1 MKARVLQEQADLFE
15 VGVLSQTAEV
25 VAVSMEDLLA
35 SPAGPPIVV
44 VGRLLAASQLT
55 ELRRFAVAAARA
67 QAAILLV
74 PPFNDLEIG
83 RYFETPVE
91 VRAQR
96 RTSSE
101 SARIVDQSAAAVLG
115 AVLGNAAKVRS
126 DHYFE
131 TALGSGVVAV
141 DEQGK
146 PVLIRFHATNTS
158 GPVFFSALQLLTY
171 TALTDE
177 GQRQATLAHLLSWVP
192 EAQTKPTP
200 PRDAALSA
208 PGRGVSADAVVPVAL
223 LVAAGGAQSGE
234 VLVRRASE
242 FLGTDLSVT
251 LVNDALAALAAQGLL
266 QGTPGD
272 WTPTP
277 NGLREYLERLGLHA
291 YLRELQAMLAI
302 EERHA

>member
-1 MKARVLQEQADLFE
+1 MKARVLQEQVDLFE
-15 VGVLSQTAEV
+15 VGVLSQTADV
-25 VAVSMEDLLA
+25 TALSMEDLLT
-35 SPAGPPIVV
+35 SPAGPPVV
-44 VGRLLAASQLT
+44 IVGRLLAAARLM
-55 ELRRFAVAAARA
+55 ELRRFSVAAARA
-67 QAAILLV
+67 QVAIVLV
-74 PPFNDLEIG
+74 PPFNDLEVG

-101 SARIVDQSAAAVLG
+101 ATRIVDQSAAAVLG
-115 AVLGNAAKVRS
+115 GTAKVRS

-131 TALGSGVVAV
+131 TALGAGIVAV

-146 PVLIRFHATNTS
+146 SVLIRFHATNTS

-177 GQRQATLAHLLSWVP
+177 GQRQAALAYFLSWVP
-192 EAQTKPTP
+192 DAQARPTAPRGTSLP
-200 PRDAALSA
+200 PQED
-208 PGRGVSADAVVPVAL
+208 GVSADAVVPVAL
-223 LVAAGGAQSGE
+223 LLAAGGAQASE

-242 FLGTDLSVT
+242 LLGTDVSVT
-251 LVNDALAALAAQGLL
+251 LVNEALVALGAQGLL
-266 QGTPGD
+266 QGSPGD

-277 NGLREYLERLGLHA
+277 NRLREYLERLGLHA
-291 YLRELQAMLAI
+291 YLRELKTLLAI

>member
-25 VAVSMEDLLA
+25 TALSMEDLLTA
-35 SPAGPPIVV
+35 PAGPPVV
-44 VGRLLAASQLT
+44 IVGRLLAAARLT

-67 QAAILLV
+67 QVAIVLV
-74 PPFNDLEIG
+74 PPFNDLELG

-91 VRAQR
+91 LRAQR

-101 SARIVDQSAAAVLG
+101 AARIVDQSAVAVLG
-115 AVLGNAAKVRS
+115 GAAKVRS

-131 TALGSGVVAV
+131 TALGAGVLAV

-177 GQRQATLAHLLSWVP
+177 GQRQAALVYLLSWVP
-192 EAQTKPTP
+192 EAQTKPTA
-200 PRDAALSA
+200 PRGAAL
-208 PGRGVSADAVVPVAL
+208 PPKEHESADAVVPVAL
-223 LVAAGGAQSGE
+223 LLAAGGAPATE

-242 FLGTDLSVT
+242 LLGTDVSVT
-251 LVNDALAALAAQGLL
+251 LVNEALVALGAQGLL
-266 QGTPGD
+266 QGSPGE

-277 NGLREYLERLGLHA
+277 SLLREYLERLGLHA
-291 YLRELQAMLAI
+291 YLRELKSMLAI

>member
-1 MKARVLQEQADLFE
+1 MKARVLPEQADLFE
-15 VGVLSQTAEV
+15 VGVLLQTAEV
-25 VAVSMEDLLA
+25 AAVSMEDLLS

-44 VGRLLAASQLT
+44 VGRVLAASRLT
-55 ELRRFAVAAARA
+55 ELRRLAVAAARA
-67 QAAILLV
+67 QTAILLV
-74 PPFNDLEIG
+74 PPFNDLELG

-96 RTSSE
+96 RASSQ

-115 AVLGNAAKVRS
+115 GAAKVRS

-131 TALGSGVVAV
+131 TALGAGVVAV

-158 GPVFFSALQLLTY
+158 GPVFFSALQLLSY

-177 GQRQATLAHLLSWVP
+177 EQRQATLAHLLSWVA
-192 EAQTKPTP
+192 EAQTKPMA
-200 PRDAALSA
+200 PRVAAL
-208 PGRGVSADAVVPVAL
+208 PGQEHVVSANALVPVAL
-223 LVAAGGAQSGE
+223 LMAAGGAQGGE

-242 FLGTDLSVT
+242 LLGTDVSLT
-251 LVNDALAALAAQGLL
+251 LVNDALAALGAQGLL
-266 QGTPGD
+266 QGSPGD

-277 NGLREYLERLGLHA
+277 NRLREYLERLGLHP

>member
-15 VGVLSQTAEV
+15 VGVLSQTVEV
-25 VAVSMEDLLA
+25 AAVSMEDLFA

-44 VGRLLAASQLT
+44 VGRLLAPARLV

-67 QAAILLV
+67 QAAILV
-74 PPFNDLEIG
+74 TPPFSDLEIG
-83 RYFETPVE
+83 RYFETPVD

-96 RTSSE
+96 RASSE
-101 SARIVDQSAAAVLG
+101 SARIVDQPAAAVLG
-115 AVLGNAAKVRS
+115 TAAKVRS

-131 TALGSGVVAV
+131 TALGAGVVAV
-141 DEQGK
+141 DELGK

-200 PRDAALSA
+200 PRDAALPA
-208 PGRGVSADAVVPVAL
+208 QERGVSADAVVPVAL
-223 LVAAGGAQSGE
+223 LLAAGGARPGE
-234 VLVRRASE
+234 ELVRRASE
-242 FLGTDLSVT
+242 LLGTDLSLT
-251 LVNDALAALAAQGLL
+251 LVNDALAALGAQGLL
-266 QGTPGD
+266 QGSPGD

-277 NGLREYLERLGLHA
+277 NRLREYLERLGLHA
-291 YLRELQAMLAI
+291 YLRELQALLAV
-302 EERHA
+302 EEKHA

>member
-15 VGVLSQTAEV
+15 VGVLSQTADV
-25 VAVSMEDLLA
+25 TALSMEDLLTA
-35 SPAGPPIVV
+35 PAGPPVV
-44 VGRLLAASQLT
+44 IVGRLLAAARLT

-67 QAAILLV
+67 QVAIVLV
-74 PPFNDLEIG
+74 PPFNDLELG

-91 VRAQR
+91 LRAQR

-101 SARIVDQSAAAVLG
+101 AARIVDQSAVAVLG
-115 AVLGNAAKVRS
+115 GAAKVRS

-131 TALGSGVVAV
+131 TALGAGVLAV

-177 GQRQATLAHLLSWVP
+177 GQRQAALAYLLSWVP
-192 EAQTKPTP
+192 EAQTKPTA
-200 PRDAALSA
+200 PRGAAL
-208 PGRGVSADAVVPVAL
+208 PPKEHESADAVVPVAL
-223 LVAAGGAQSGE
+223 LLAAGGAQASE

-242 FLGTDLSVT
+242 LLGTDVSVA
-251 LVNDALAALAAQGLL
+251 LVNEALVALGAQGLL
-266 QGTPGD
+266 QGSPGE

-277 NGLREYLERLGLHA
+277 SLLREYLERLGLHA
-291 YLRELQAMLAI
+291 YLRELKTMLAI

>member
-1 MKARVLQEQADLFE
+1 MNARVLQEQADLFE

-25 VAVSMEDLLA
+25 AAVSMEHLLA

-83 RYFETPVE
+83 RYFEAPVE

-96 RTSSE
+96 RASSE
-101 SARIVDQSAAAVLG
+101 SARIVDQSVA

-131 TALGSGVVAV
+131 TALGAGVVAV

-177 GQRQATLAHLLSWVP
+177 GHRQATLAHLLSWVP
-192 EAQTKPTP
+192 EAQTKPMTL
-200 PRDAALSA
+200 RDAAKPA
-208 PGRGVSADAVVPVAL
+208 QEHEVSADAVVPVAL
-223 LVAAGGAQSGE
+223 LLAAGGVQPGE
-234 VLVRRASE
+234 ELVRRANE
-242 FLGTDLSVT
+242 FLGTDLNVA
-251 LVNDALAALAAQGLL
+251 LVNDALAALGAQGFL
-266 QGTPGD
+266 QGSPGN
-272 WTPTP
+272 WTPSP
-277 NGLREYLERLGLHA
+277 NRLRDYLERLGLHA
-291 YLRELQAMLAI
+291 YLRELQVLLAI